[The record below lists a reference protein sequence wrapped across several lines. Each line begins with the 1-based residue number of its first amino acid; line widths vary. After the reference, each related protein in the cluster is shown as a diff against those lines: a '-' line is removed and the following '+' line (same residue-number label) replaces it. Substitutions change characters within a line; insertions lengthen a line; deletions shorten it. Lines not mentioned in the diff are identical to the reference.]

1 MRNLSESFY
10 KSTTKREMQE
20 IIRQLIYMNIFDD
33 NGEELGED
41 EVWQQAVNERN
52 LLRRQ
57 GFFNNKKSEVK

>member
-10 KSTTKREMQE
+10 KSTTKREMEE

-41 EVWQQAVNERN
+41 EVWQQAIDERN

>member
-41 EVWQQAVNERN
+41 EVWQQAIDERN